1 MIRAL
6 SIQSKAR
13 PSAAALLFL
22 SAVTASAAE
31 HHGRVL
37 ANGLPLPGVT
47 VTATQGDKKLV
58 ATTDSQGIFQFPT
71 IDAGQWKLHMEM
83 QGFRAVDATVTIPE
97 TTPTAPVELQ
107 MMPLAEVLASAKAML
122 PNAPAPV
129 ITAAVEKPAPKAKA
143 KDAGDNSAPP
153 PPPADSAAS
162 SEPDKSADGM
172 LINGSENNAAT
183 SKYSLAQAFG
193 SRRAGSKSLY
203 TGSAGFQLS
212 ASPFDAKQYSVSGLQ
227 LPKPSYTQFTGI
239 ATIGGPIRIP
249 HLFYNGPNFFVAYQ
263 WTRDNNATNYTGL
276 VPTADQRNGIVAG
289 TIVNPAT
296 GLPVVGPVP
305 ISQQAAAL
313 LALYP
318 LPNVTGNTS
327 YNYQT
332 QALTG
337 LHADALQ
344 SRLDK
349 TIGRRD
355 SFFGGFGFRNLRSDS
370 ANLFQFRDTTRTLG
384 IDTNVHWQ
392 HRFPHQLFVDTG
404 YRFTRLRTNV
414 TPYFSNR
421 TNISGNAGITGNNQD
436 PTNWGPPTLAFSSG
450 IAGLTDGISA
460 FDRNRTDELSV
471 EATWTHRRHTV
482 TFGGGFRRQE
492 SNQLAQSNPRG
503 NFTFTGAASGSDFAD
518 FLLGVPSASRVAF
531 GNADKYFRQSVSDL
545 FVTDDWRIKP
555 ELTLTT
561 GIRWDYG
568 APNTELKGRLV
579 NLDVAPGF
587 TNVQQVLGYNPVGPL
602 TGQHYPSSLVRPDF
616 RKFQPRFAFAWRP
629 LPAQP
634 LVIRGGYGIY
644 VDTSV
649 YLNAAESMSQQS
661 PLSTSLNVSRSATCP
676 LTMAN
681 GFINCAGTT
690 SNTFA
695 IDPNFRTG
703 YAQMWNLSVQQ
714 DLPGSLVLT
723 AKYLGSK
730 GTHVPQEFLPNTY
743 APGGTATC
751 ASCPRGFVYR
761 TSYANAIRHA
771 GEVQLRRRLRSGITA
786 TLDYLYAHSIDNAAF
801 LGGGGTNT
809 AAVSSALT
817 AYNTP
822 AESLAQN
829 WQNLRAERSRS
840 SFDQR
845 HLLKFTLQYTT
856 GMGMGGGTL
865 MTGWRG
871 KLLKQWT
878 IASEFSAG
886 SGLPQ
891 TPIVVSTIPGTG
903 FTNILRPNRTGADPY
918 AAPTGYHLNSAAY
931 ATPAN
936 GQFGNAGRYSIE
948 GPNAITL
955 DTSLAR
961 VFKFRDPYSF
971 ELRVDSTNI
980 LNHVVYT
987 GWVTTL
993 PATTF
998 GLPASAKGMR
1008 QFELSGRLRF

>member
-1 MIRAL
+1 M

-13 PSAAALLFL
+13 PSAAVLLLCL

-31 HHGRVL
+31 HHGRIL
-37 ANGLPLPGVT
+37 TNGLPLPGVT

-58 ATTDSQGIFQFPT
+58 ATTDAQGIFQFPT
-71 IDAGQWKLHMEM
+71 IDAGEWHLHMEM
-83 QGFRAVDATVTIPE
+83 QGFRVVDATVTIPE
-97 TTPTAPVELQ
+97 TTPAAPVELQ

-129 ITAAVEKPAPKAKA
+129 VTATAEKPAAKGKA

-153 PPPADSAAS
+153 PPPSDSAAS
-162 SEPDKSADGM
+162 AEPDKSADGM

-203 TGSAGFQLS
+203 NGSVGFQLS
-212 ASPFDAKQYSVSGLQ
+212 ASPFDAKPYSVSGLQ

-249 HLFYNGPNFFVAYQ
+249 HLFYNGPNFFVGYQ
-263 WTRDNNATNYTGL
+263 WTRDNSATSYTGL
-276 VPTADQRNGIVAG
+276 VPTTDQRNGIVAG

-318 LPNVTGNTS
+318 LPNITGNTS

-332 QALTG
+332 QAVTG
-337 LHADALQ
+337 VHADALQ

-349 TIGRRD
+349 SIGRRD
-355 SFFGGFGFRNLRSDS
+355 SFFGGFAFRNLRSDN
-370 ANLFQFRDTTRTLG
+370 ANLFQFRDATRTLG

-392 HRFPHQLFVDTG
+392 HRFPHQLFVDTS

-414 TPYFSNR
+414 APFFANR

-436 PTNWGPPTLAFSSG
+436 PTNWGPPTLGFSSG

-460 FDRNRTDELSV
+460 FDRNRTDALSV

-482 TFGGGFRRQE
+482 TFGGDFRRQE
-492 SNQLAQSNPRG
+492 FNQLAQSNPRG
-503 NFTFTGAASGSDFAD
+503 AFTFTGAASGSDFAD
-518 FLLGVPSASRVAF
+518 FLFGAPSASRVAY

-587 TNVQQVLGYNPVGPL
+587 TSAQPVLGYSPVGPV

-616 RKFQPRFAFAWRP
+616 RKFQPRFGFAWRP

-676 LTMAN
+676 LTLAN

-703 YAQMWNLSVQQ
+703 YAQTWKLSVQQ
-714 DLPGSLVLT
+714 DLPGSIVLT
-723 AKYLGSK
+723 GTYLGSK

-743 APGGTATC
+743 APGGTPTC

-771 GEVQLRRRLRSGITA
+771 GEIQLRRRLRSGFTA

-801 LGGGGTNT
+801 LGGGGTN
-809 AAVSSALT
+809 ASAVSSALT
-817 AYNTP
+817 AYQTP
-822 AESLAQN
+822 AESVAQN

-845 HLLKFTLQYTT
+845 HLLKFTLQYTSGT
-856 GMGMGGGTL
+856 GMGGGTL

-878 IASEFSAG
+878 IASSFSAG

-903 FTNILRPNRTGADPY
+903 FTNILRPNRTGADLY
-918 AAPTGYHLNSAAY
+918 AAPAGYHLNSAAY
-931 ATPAN
+931 ATPSN
-936 GQFGNAGRYSIE
+936 GQFGNSGRYSIE

-955 DTSLAR
+955 DSSLAR

-971 ELRVDSTNI
+971 ELRVDSTNL

-987 GWVTTL
+987 GWVTTTNS
-993 PATTF
+993 TTF
-998 GLPASAKGMR
+998 GLPASAKDMR
-1008 QFELSGRLRF
+1008 QFQLSGRLRF